1 MWCYALTSGNAPDS
15 ATPVLE
21 RNISMAHQITSSD
34 TVGIVNSQGWHGL
47 GTAIQPGLSA
57 LEALESLGL
66 NWSVLESDSLVATF
80 PGEDRVFDCGTERK
94 ALLRSDTRTVLG
106 VVGKGYH
113 PLQNREL
120 ASIADGL
127 GSGESSPQVDS
138 AGSLAGGR
146 KVFIALRGENTV
158 IGGDEAYQ
166 YLLIANSHDGS
177 GSLRIHPTMTRVVC
191 ANTYA
196 GSESDSHLGFAW
208 RHTSGL
214 AIKRS
219 EIIATVGRW
228 RQRLTLAREQA
239 DAMAAA
245 EVNHDRVRAIFTQVY
260 EQQTG
265 QRIDLAPRTPLEA
278 KRTSRALAALSHMGK
293 VFDAE
298 RQQGCKPSVWLA
310 ANAATNWIQHV
321 SGRLDAADRSAS
333 CSLGL
338 KAEQTAAAMAIAAQY
353 V

>member
-1 MWCYALTSGNAPDS
+1 
-15 ATPVLE
+15 
-21 RNISMAHQITSSD
+21 MAHQITDTD
-34 TVGIVNSQGWHGL
+34 TVGIVNSTGWHQL

-57 LEALESLGL
+57 LEALEALGL
-66 NWSVLESDSLVATF
+66 DWSVLESDSLVATF
-80 PGEDRVFDCGTERK
+80 PGEDRIFDCGSERK

-106 VVGKGYH
+106 VVGRGYH

-120 ASIADGL
+120 AFIADGLGSNQNRELAAIADGL

-138 AGSLAGGR
+138 AGSLASGR

-166 YLLIANSHDGS
+166 YLLLANSHDGS

-219 EIIATVGRW
+219 EIIATVGQW
-228 RQRLTLAREQA
+228 RQRLALAREQA

-265 QRIDLAPRTPLEA
+265 QRIDLAPRTPLEQ

-298 RQQGCKPSVWLA
+298 RQQGCKPSVWLV

-321 SGRLDAADRSAS
+321 SGRLDAGDRSAS

-338 KAEQTAAAMAIAAQY
+338 KAEQTAAAMSIAAQY